1 MTGGS
6 GHIRL
11 AGIIYWWQISA
22 SLFTRASFIHLMRNG
37 NGGADWLSEMPFR
50 YDKMDASGAFM
61 RIIPTID
68 VMRRIT
74 CPTLHV

>member
-11 AGIIYWWQISA
+11 AGMISWWQISA

-50 YDKMDASGAFM
+50 YGEMDA
-61 RIIPTID
+61 
-68 VMRRIT
+68 
-74 CPTLHV
+74 